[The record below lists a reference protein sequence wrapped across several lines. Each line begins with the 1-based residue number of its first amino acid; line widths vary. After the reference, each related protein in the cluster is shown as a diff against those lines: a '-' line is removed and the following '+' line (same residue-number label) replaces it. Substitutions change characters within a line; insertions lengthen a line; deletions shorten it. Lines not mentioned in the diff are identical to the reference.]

1 METPGGGDATAGTGT
16 GTGTADALAAYA
28 ADVLGSLRRRDQ
40 RERAVGCLRR
50 LVLDGGAGGGVP
62 RNLRHFVH
70 RSPWDPAPVL
80 RRIGERMLPVIGPQA
95 WVVEDV
101 SFPKQGRLSVGV
113 ARQFSVGLGRKARCQ
128 VAVGVHAVGPEASCP
143 LQWRLFLNQEWADD
157 AERRQRARVPGGV
170 GHREKWRLALDA
182 LDELV
187 GWGLVPPLLVADSAY
202 GTSTGFRAGLTARG
216 IPHLVG
222 VHGELTVL
230 PAELRPA
237 TAGRRGRGLPRYREA
252 PRSVRATAESV
263 GRAAYTRVDGAGPP
277 TRFLLLRVRPAGARA
292 RRLAREAA
300 VAHEGRWDGVL
311 PEAGLLAEWP
321 DAAAA
326 PSGFW
331 LTDLPERTPPA
342 ELVRLAGSR
351 SRVAQDRAVL
361 RDRLGLGHYEG
372 RSWPGWHH
380 HVTLSTAALAFT
392 VEQRFG

>member
-1 METPGGGDATAGTGT
+1 MGAGTGA

-28 ADVLGSLRRRDQ
+28 ADVLGSVRRRDQ
-40 RERAVGCLRR
+40 RDRAVGCLRR
-50 LVLDGGAGGGVP
+50 LVLDGGAGGGMP
-62 RNLRHFVH
+62 RNLRYFVN

-80 RRIGERMLPVIGPQA
+80 RRIAERVLPLIGPQA

-113 ARQFSVGLGRKARCQ
+113 ARQFSVGLGRRARCQ
-128 VAVGVHAVGPEASCP
+128 VAVGVHAVAAEASCP

-157 AERRQRARVPGGV
+157 AERRQRARVPVGV

-182 LDELV
+182 LDELA
-187 GWGLVPPLLVADSAY
+187 GWGLAPPVLVADSAY
-202 GTSTGFRAGLTARG
+202 GTSTGFRAGLAARG

-222 VHGELTVL
+222 VHGESTVH
-230 PAELRPA
+230 PAELRPTVT
-237 TAGRRGRGLPRYREA
+237 TAGQRGRGLPRYREA
-252 PRSVRATAESV
+252 PRSVRATAESA
-263 GRAAYTRVDGAGPP
+263 GRTAYTRVDGVGPP
-277 TRFLLLRVRPAGARA
+277 TRFLVLRVRPAGARA
-292 RRLAREAA
+292 RRLARESALA
-300 VAHEGRWDGVL
+300 REGRWDGVL

-331 LTDLPERTPPA
+331 LTDLPERTPLS

-351 SRVAQDRAVL
+351 SRVAHDRGVL

-380 HVTLSTAALAFT
+380 HVTLSTAAHAFT
-392 VEQRFG
+392 VEQRLG